1 MGEESHRP
9 RRIVLVLL
17 VAAVAVGVTAVFVR
31 KLCLVPGALSA
42 PTPWR
47 RPQWHTPPDRWSRPR
62 EIYGALDPRYE
73 ERFRLQRER
82 PVPQLVSQNYSANGG
97 YWFSVREPRRAGEP
111 RISEITIYSERDY
124 VLTLTVKD
132 AKSLKANW
140 VNDKVIYAEIWW
152 GRALGTYALIDVETE
167 SIIQAEMIQSGTN
180 AYQQW
185 QEHLSDV
192 KGR

>member
-1 MGEESHRP
+1 M
-9 RRIVLVLL
+9 
-17 VAAVAVGVTAVFVR
+17 
-31 KLCLVPGALSA
+31 
-42 PTPWR
+42 
-47 RPQWHTPPDRWSRPR
+47 
-62 EIYGALDPRYE
+62 
-73 ERFRLQRER
+73 
-82 PVPQLVSQNYSANGG
+82 
-97 YWFSVREPRRAGEP
+97 
-111 RISEITIYSERDY
+111 
-124 VLTLTVKD
+124 LTLTVKD

-167 SIIQAEMIQSGTN
+167 SIIQAEMIQSGTT